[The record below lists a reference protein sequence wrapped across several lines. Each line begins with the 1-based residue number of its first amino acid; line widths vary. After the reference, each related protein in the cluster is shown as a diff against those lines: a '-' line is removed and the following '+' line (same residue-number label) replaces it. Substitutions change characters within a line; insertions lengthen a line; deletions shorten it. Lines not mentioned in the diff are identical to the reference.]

1 MIRRPPRSTR
11 TYTLFPY
18 TTLFLSPP
26 PGDDTRRNPVY
37 RGAREAPADLAPH
50 LRLEPAIEA
59 GVLQSGRKGEGAAG
73 DQIAH
78 ANDRGHRKRG
88 KKDRPAGHHPRLVA
102 RRPRPLALRGAPGVP
117 RRGDGGAGERS
128 MGTPERRRRDH

>member
-1 MIRRPPRSTR
+1 MLCFFFFKQKTAYEMRISDWSSDVCSSDLEIDEQAERQIPERIGVNAGIDARPAVR
-11 TYTLFPY
+11 L
-18 TTLFLSPP
+18 PP

-59 GVLQSGRKGEGAAG
+59 GVPQSGRKGEGAAG

-78 ANDRGHRKRG
+78 ANDRGHRKRPEERRVG
-88 KKDRPAGHHPRLVA
+88 KKG
-102 RRPRPLALRGAPGVP
+102 
-117 RRGDGGAGERS
+117 
-128 MGTPERRRRDH
+128 